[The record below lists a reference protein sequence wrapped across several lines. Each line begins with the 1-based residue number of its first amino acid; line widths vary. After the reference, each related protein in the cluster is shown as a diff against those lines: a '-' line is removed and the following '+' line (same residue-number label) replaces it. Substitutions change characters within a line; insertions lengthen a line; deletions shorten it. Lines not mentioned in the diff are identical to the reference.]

1 MEERKDKEIELKSE
15 QMNEMLSHP
24 PAWITRAGNGVFLL
38 VLGVVIFLSW
48 FIRYPDEV
56 NGEVIVTTSQAPI
69 ELSNQSY
76 IQLKE
81 LHVRENQEV
90 RTGDLIAQFDP
101 QVKASDIREAK
112 SYLDKVE
119 IFQTEFVNEIP
130 EFHKELNLGTYQEQW
145 ATLLSK
151 IHEWNVEHAEN
162 RMTKELDFI
171 RREISFR
178 EQLQAISGKKI
189 KLSENEYILLEEK
202 LTGSE
207 RLAEQHAISK
217 QLLTQDKHSWNQAL
231 QTVQGQK
238 EQFVLNQIA
247 LNSLRKE
254 RFRLEQDAQTNKL
267 QRASEIR
274 IGLTSLGNN
283 LQNWEKNVAW
293 TAPCS
298 GKILFNKLLQ
308 VNRFYKANEASV
320 VIVPH
325 GSGYSVIASVKSS
338 GSGKLKTGQKAFIEL
353 TDYPK
358 TEFGML
364 EGKVRRIT
372 QMDKEGKYELQIDLL
387 HALKTTYNKQIPPK
401 ARLKGNVKIIT
412 KDKRLLQR
420 FFEQFT
426 ELIK

>member
-1 MEERKDKEIELKSE
+1 MEKHKDKEIELKSE

-38 VLGVVIFLSW
+38 VLGVIIFLSW
-48 FIRYPDEV
+48 FIHYPDEV
-56 NGEVIVTTSQAPI
+56 SGEVIVTTSQAPI

-76 IQLKE
+76 TQLKE
-81 LHVRENQEV
+81 LHVLENEEV
-90 RTGDLIAQFDP
+90 RTGDLIAQFDT
-101 QVKASDIREAK
+101 KADAKDIEEAK
-112 SYLDKVE
+112 VYLDQME
-119 IFQTEFVNEIP
+119 FFQTKLVGKIP
-130 EFHKELNLGTYQEQW
+130 EFRKKLRLGTYQEQW
-145 ATLLSK
+145 VTLLSK

-162 RMTKELDFI
+162 RITKELDFI

-178 EQLQAISGKKI
+178 EQLQIISEKKI
-189 KLSENEYILLEEK
+189 TLSENEHTLLEEQ
-202 LTGSE
+202 LAGSE
-207 RLAEQHAISK
+207 RLAEQQAISK
-217 QLLTQDKHSWNQAL
+217 QLLTQDKRSRNQAM

-238 EQFVLNQIA
+238 EQFFQNLII

-254 RFRLEQDAQTNKL
+254 QFRLQQDAMTNEL
-267 QRASEIR
+267 QKASEIR

-283 LQNWEKNVAW
+283 FQNWRKDATW

-308 VNRFYKANEASV
+308 VNRFYKTNEASI

-325 GSGYSVIASVKSS
+325 GSGYSVVASVESS
-338 GSGKLKTGQKAFIEL
+338 GSGKLKVGQKAFIEL

-364 EGKVRRIT
+364 EGKVRKIT

-401 ARLKGNVKIIT
+401 ARLKGKVKIIT
-412 KDKRLLQR
+412 KDKRLLMR

>member
-1 MEERKDKEIELKSE
+1 MEKHKYKEIELKSE

-38 VLGVVIFLSW
+38 VLGVLIFLSW

-56 NGEVIVTTSQAPI
+56 SGEVTVTTSNPPI
-69 ELSNQSY
+69 ELSNQGY
-76 IQLKE
+76 IQLKG

-90 RTGDLIAQFDP
+90 RTGDLIAQFDT
-101 QVKASDIREAK
+101 QADAKDMEEARI
-112 SYLDKVE
+112 YLDQVE
-119 IFQTEFVNEIP
+119 MFQTELVSAIP
-130 EFHKELNLGTYQEQW
+130 EFHKKLHLGSYQEQW
-145 ATLLSK
+145 AILLSK

-162 RMTKELDFI
+162 RITKELDFI

-178 EQLQAISGKKI
+178 EQLQVISGKKI
-189 KLSENEYILLEEK
+189 TLSESEYALLEEQ
-202 LTGSE
+202 LAGSE

-217 QLLTQDKHSWNQAL
+217 QLLTQDKHSRNQAM

-238 EQFVLNQIA
+238 EQFVQNLIA
-247 LNSLRKE
+247 LNNLRKE
-254 RFRLEQDAQTNKL
+254 KLRLEQDAITNEL
-267 QRASEIR
+267 QKASEIR

-283 LQNWEKNVAW
+283 LQNWRKDAAW
-293 TAPCS
+293 MAPCS
-298 GKILFNKLLQ
+298 GKILFNKWLQ
-308 VNRFYKANEASV
+308 VNRFYKANEASI

-325 GSGYSVIASVKSS
+325 GNHYTAVASVKSS
-338 GSGKLKTGQKAFIEL
+338 GSGKLKVGQKAFIEL

-364 EGKVRRIT
+364 EGKVRSIT
-372 QMDKEGKYELQIDLL
+372 QMDKEGKYELQIDLS
-387 HALKTTYNKQIPPK
+387 HELKTTYHKRIPPK
-401 ARLKGNVKIIT
+401 PRLKGRVKILT
-412 KDKRLLQR
+412 KDKRLLLR